1 MNLAIDIGNS
11 FLKIGVFDNE
21 KKLFV
26 ESYRDFDAKSL
37 EYLLKEYKIINAIC
51 SSVRKEDEII
61 ENMLG

>member
-26 ESYRDFDAKSL
+26 ESYRDFDAESL
-37 EYLLKEYKIINAIC
+37 EYLLKEYEILGQ
-51 SSVRKEDEII
+51 SVPGSQGR
-61 ENMLG
+61 